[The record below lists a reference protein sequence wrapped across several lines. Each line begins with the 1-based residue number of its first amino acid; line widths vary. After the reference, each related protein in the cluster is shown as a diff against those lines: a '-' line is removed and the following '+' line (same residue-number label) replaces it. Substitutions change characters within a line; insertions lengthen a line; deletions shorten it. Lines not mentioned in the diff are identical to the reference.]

1 MTFRSFTSHPATAL
15 VAVLI
20 SCASLLAFI
29 LVIRYPFTT
38 RRECAEY
45 DGFYCRPSTGQ
56 FVGEECP
63 GKCWCLSV
71 TASERKCG
79 DYQVVTSTAKWAM
92 WKLPVLIVT
101 FCLVMISYVFVAFTC
116 MCRDVKDGDDGGDD
130 GEEIIFNKSG
140 RGEEVYIAM
149 QDSVAITASTTDGSA
164 SADST
169 SSSHSNAAAGDES
182 LSTSSSSSSERATES
197 IEITFEDGTK
207 RIIKGVDPRTIPAR
221 AWL

>member
-1 MTFRSFTSHPATAL
+1 
-15 VAVLI
+15 
-20 SCASLLAFI
+20 
-29 LVIRYPFTT
+29 
-38 RRECAEY
+38 
-45 DGFYCRPSTGQ
+45 
-56 FVGEECP
+56 
-63 GKCWCLSV
+63 
-71 TASERKCG
+71 
-79 DYQVVTSTAKWAM
+79 M